1 MNIQSLNKSNL
12 LNHGK
17 RSILMILIAIL
28 CIPTLV
34 ACTPTQ
40 SASPENEMTTPI
52 DNTCLLYT
60 SDAAD
65 E

>member
-40 SASPENEMTTPI
+40 LKTK
-52 DNTCLLYT
+52 
-60 SDAAD
+60 
-65 E
+65 